1 VGYIIGTP
9 DTLYFAERWRET
21 FASAIDQEIVPPP
34 SNPHPNP
41 LMETPGV
48 KDMRRAAYDGECSM
62 LQSLQPT
69 ITQALEKYPAHLHIN
84 LLPEF
89 QRKGWGGKLMDAFF
103 AEMRGLDVRGVHL
116 GVLRQSKGS
125 IRFYEKMGW
134 RVVSV
139 VLDGGE
145 SGEVGVSGRAVCLVK
160 DV

>member
-9 DTLYFAERWRET
+9 DTISFAERWRET
-21 FASAIDQEIVPPP
+21 FASTIDQQLI
-34 SNPHPNP
+34 PHPSSTHPDP

-48 KDMRRAAYDGECSM
+48 KDMRRTAYEGECSM
-62 LQSLQPT
+62 LQATEPV

-89 QRKGWGGKLMDAFF
+89 QRKGWGSKLMDALF
-103 AEMRGLDVRGVHL
+103 AKMRDLGVRSVHL
-116 GVLRQSKGS
+116 GVLKESKGS

-145 SGEVGVSGRAVCLVK
+145 SGEVGVSGRAVCLVR
-160 DV
+160 DI